1 MENRIDPLIIGDI
14 CIEVPIIQGGM
25 GVRVSTSRL
34 AAAVANCGAAGT
46 IASVGLPP
54 DTEENRADV
63 PKSSREHL
71 QKEIRKARELSDG
84 VIGVNIMVALSN
96 YEDMVRTAARE
107 KVDFIVSGAGLPISL
122 PEFAE
127 NSSVKLIPLIASAR
141 GAELLLKTWKRRYD
155 RFPDAFIVEGP
166 LSGGHIAG
174 YSLEELECLRGK
186 MKGKPLL
193 ENVLEEVL
201 DLTAKYEKE
210 YGISI
215 PVIAAGGIFDGKD
228 VSKFLQLGA
237 KGVQIGTRFVATHEC
252 SAADE
257 FKQLYINAE
266 EKDLVFIQSPVGM
279 PAKAIKTKFLDE
291 VLCGERKE
299 FNCNYKCLRTCDPK
313 TVQYCIAKALIDAVE
328 GDIDNAVVLA
338 GTNVSRIKE
347 IVSVKMLIDGI
358 MAETLEEFEKRSSI
372 FRKTRRKNA
381 GKQIVRWK
389 SKLLYG

>member
-1 MENRIDPLIIGDI
+1 MENRLDPLIIGDL

-25 GVRVSTSRL
+25 GVRVSTSSL

-54 DTEENRADV
+54 DTDENRADV

-71 QKEIRKARELSDG
+71 KKEIRKARKLSSG

-96 YEDMVRTAARE
+96 YEDMVRTAAE
-107 KVDFIVSGAGLPISL
+107 ENVDYIISGAGLPISL
-122 PEFAE
+122 PEFAGD
-127 NSSVKLIPLIASAR
+127 SSVKLIPLIASAR

-155 RFPDAFIVEGP
+155 RFPDAFIIEGP

-174 YSLEELECLRGK
+174 YSLEELKRLKLDMRK
-186 MKGKPLL
+186 KPLL
-193 ENVLEEVL
+193 ENALEELL
-201 DLTAKYEKE
+201 DLTAKYEKK

-228 VSKFLQLGA
+228 VAKFLRLGA
-237 KGVQIGTRFVATHEC
+237 KGAQIGTRFVATHEC
-252 SAADE
+252 SAAEE
-257 FKQLYINAE
+257 FKQLYVNAE

-279 PAKAIKTKFLDE
+279 PAKVIKTKFLDE
-291 VLCGERKE
+291 VLRGERKE
-299 FNCNYKCLRTCDPK
+299 FNCNYRCLRTCDPA

-347 IVSVKMLIDGI
+347 IVSVKTLIDEI
-358 MAETLEEFEKRSSI
+358 VSEALEELKKDHFAPDKPS
-372 FRKTRRKNA
+372 
-381 GKQIVRWK
+381 GKKCQMHQ
-389 SKLLYG
+389 